1 MHVISQRAL
10 REFWSNYPQA
20 ERPLRSWYKAA
31 SSAEWKNFED
41 VKSVYSAADR
51 VGQFTIFDIGGN
63 KWRLIVAIHYNVGTI
78 YIRHVFTHVEYD
90 EWNKANTRKK

>member
-1 MHVISQRAL
+1 M
-10 REFWSNYPQA
+10 
-20 ERPLRSWYKAA
+20 
-31 SSAEWKNFED
+31 
-41 VKSVYSAADR
+41 YSAADR
-51 VGQFTIFDIGGN
+51 VGQFTIFDIGGD